1 MKQIPAYKIVL
12 HEIKFKVESIIRNKV
27 GHFVMIKRQLIKKV
41 TSTFMHLKNMGS
53 EYKTQNLT
61 ELPEE
66 LDNSIT

>member
-41 TSTFMHLKNMGS
+41 
-53 EYKTQNLT
+53 
-61 ELPEE
+61 
-66 LDNSIT
+66 